1 MEAVNFLTDW
11 VKYLL
16 MIIPISAGTMIVY
29 FSFRKSLSFDSDEIS
44 KYDKRIRQ
52 TLKGAI
58 IGTSISSF
66 IEIVKAFYN

>member
-16 MIIPISAGTMIVY
+16 MIIPISAGTMIMY

>member
-1 MEAVNFLTDW
+1 MEAVNFLTSW

-16 MIIPISAGTMIVY
+16 MIIPVSAGAMIMY
-29 FSFRKSLSFDSDEIS
+29 FAFRKSVSVDGDEMS
-44 KYDKRIRQ
+44 QYDKKIRQ

-58 IGTSISSF
+58 IATSISGF

>member
-16 MIIPISAGTMIVY
+16 IVIPVSAGTMITY
-29 FSFRKSLSFDSDEIS
+29 FALMKSIS
-44 KYDKRIRQ
+44 TDIDQIGHYKVRIKQ

-58 IGTSISSF
+58 IAISLSGF

>member
-1 MEAVNFLTDW
+1 MEAVNFLTSW

-16 MIIPISAGTMIVY
+16 MIIPVSAGAMIMY
-29 FSFRKSLSFDSDEIS
+29 FAFRKSISFDGDEMS
-44 KYDKRIRQ
+44 QYDKKIRQ

-58 IGTSISSF
+58 IAISISGF